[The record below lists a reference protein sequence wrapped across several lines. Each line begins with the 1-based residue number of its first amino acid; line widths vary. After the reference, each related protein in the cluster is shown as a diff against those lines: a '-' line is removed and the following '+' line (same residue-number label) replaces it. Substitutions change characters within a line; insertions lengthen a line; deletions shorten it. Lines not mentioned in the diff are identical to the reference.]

1 MKVRITKPAQRRLQ
15 QIDDYYRKKG
25 NRSHVTKLKK
35 DIKKKSE
42 LLSENPEMGQEEEYL
57 KELKQG
63 HRYVIVAKLYKLIYL
78 IAAPFIFITDIF
90 DTRQDTDDMRP

>member
-1 MKVRITKPAQRRLQ
+1 MKVRITKPAQRRLR

-42 LLSENPEMGQEEEYL
+42 LLSQNPELGQEEDYL
-57 KELKQG
+57 KELGQG
-63 HRYVIVAKLYKLIYL
+63 HRYVIVTKLYKLIYL
-78 IAAPFIFITDIF
+78 VTAPFIFITDVF
-90 DTRQDTDDMRP
+90 DTRQNPNDMHP